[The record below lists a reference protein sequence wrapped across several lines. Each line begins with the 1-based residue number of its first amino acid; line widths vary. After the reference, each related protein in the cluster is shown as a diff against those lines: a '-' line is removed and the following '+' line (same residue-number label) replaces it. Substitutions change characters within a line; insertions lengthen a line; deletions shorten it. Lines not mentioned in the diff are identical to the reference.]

1 MNQRKAAG
9 IVHAALKL
17 TGRAKSEV
25 TRGNSTLAELGIL
38 STTQVDELK
47 LRIALY
53 MNSESTQGFS
63 QPAFLGL
70 LKFNIGT
77 TFREATALAV
87 EAFEL
92 SVGPQDYHCTGPKEH
107 GFSAAAAR
115 SLSYRCPMDAS
126 RIVSD

>member
-1 MNQRKAAG
+1 MNQGKAAG

-17 TGRAKSEV
+17 TGRAKSD
-25 TRGNSTLAELGIL
+25 STLAELGIL
-38 STTQVDELK
+38 STTQLDKLK
-47 LRIALY
+47 LRIAMY

-70 LKFNIGT
+70 LKFNRDS
-77 TFREATALAV
+77 TFREASAMAL

-92 SVGPQDYHCTGPKEH
+92 AVGPQDYHCTGPKEH

-115 SLSYRCPMDAS
+115 RLSYRCPMDAS
-126 RIVSD
+126 QIVSD